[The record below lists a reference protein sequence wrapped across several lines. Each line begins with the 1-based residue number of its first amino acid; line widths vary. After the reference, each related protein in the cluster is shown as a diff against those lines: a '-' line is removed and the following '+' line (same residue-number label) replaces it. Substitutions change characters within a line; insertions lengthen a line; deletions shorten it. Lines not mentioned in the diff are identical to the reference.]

1 MATMPFLTLANTF
14 TDELAFQEGGIN
26 WGTDWWK
33 LIIIAFCALLL
44 VFLTIRLALYIL
56 RIVGVILCIVFAGAG
71 AFLAWKLV
79 PEHISGLLPESVAPY
94 APALAAF
101 IAFIVCFALS
111 AGVMMLIRKPA
122 QPLPDGDDKK

>member
-1 MATMPFLTLANTF
+1 MPFLTLANTF

-71 AFLAWKLV
+71 AFLAWKFV
-79 PEHISGLLPESVAPY
+79 PGHISGLLPESVAPY

>member
-1 MATMPFLTLANTF
+1 MPFLTLANTF

-71 AFLAWKLV
+71 AFLAWKIV
-79 PEHISGLLPESVAPY
+79 PGHVSGLLPESVAPY

>member
-1 MATMPFLTLANTF
+1 MPFLTLANTF

-71 AFLAWKLV
+71 AFLAWKIV

-101 IAFIVCFALS
+101 IAFIACFALS

>member
-1 MATMPFLTLANTF
+1 MPFLTLANTF
-14 TDELAFQEGGIN
+14 TDELAFKEGGIN

-79 PEHISGLLPESVAPY
+79 PGHISGLLPESVAPY

>member
-1 MATMPFLTLANTF
+1 MPFLTLANTF

>member
-1 MATMPFLTLANTF
+1 MPFLTLANTF

-71 AFLAWKLV
+71 AFLAWKIV

-101 IAFIVCFALS
+101 VAFIVCFALS

>member
-1 MATMPFLTLANTF
+1 MHFLTLANTF

-71 AFLAWKLV
+71 AFLAWKIV
-79 PEHISGLLPESVAPY
+79 PGHISGLLPESVAPY

>member
-1 MATMPFLTLANTF
+1 MPFLTLANTF

-71 AFLAWKLV
+71 AFLAWKIV
-79 PEHISGLLPESVAPY
+79 PGHISGLLPESVAPY

-122 QPLPDGDDKK
+122 QPLPDRDDKK

>member
-1 MATMPFLTLANTF
+1 MPFLTLANTF

-79 PEHISGLLPESVAPY
+79 PGHISGLLPESVAPY

-122 QPLPDGDDKK
+122 QPLLDGDDKK

>member
-1 MATMPFLTLANTF
+1 MPFLTLANTF

-71 AFLAWKLV
+71 AFLAWKIV

-111 AGVMMLIRKPA
+111 AGVMMLIRRPA

>member
-1 MATMPFLTLANTF
+1 MPFLTLANTF

-71 AFLAWKLV
+71 AVLAWKIV

-111 AGVMMLIRKPA
+111 AGIMMLIRKPA

>member
-1 MATMPFLTLANTF
+1 MPFLTLANTF

-79 PEHISGLLPESVAPY
+79 PGHISGLLPESVAPY

-111 AGVMMLIRKPA
+111 AGIMMLIRKPA

>member
-1 MATMPFLTLANTF
+1 MPFLTLANTF
-14 TDELAFQEGGIN
+14 TDELAFQEGDIN

-71 AFLAWKLV
+71 AFLAWKIV

>member
-1 MATMPFLTLANTF
+1 MPFLTLANTF

-79 PEHISGLLPESVAPY
+79 PGHISGLLPESVAPY

-111 AGVMMLIRKPA
+111 AGGMMLIRKPA